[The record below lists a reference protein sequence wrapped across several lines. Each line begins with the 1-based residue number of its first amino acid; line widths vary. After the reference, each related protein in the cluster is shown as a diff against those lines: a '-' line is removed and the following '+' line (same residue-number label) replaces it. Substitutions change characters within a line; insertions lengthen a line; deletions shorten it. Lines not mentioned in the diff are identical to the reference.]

1 VMKTKAKLVSSLCI
15 GVLVDWNDGNHKDH
29 AIKFISHRGFD
40 RLLCDHVYFRF
51 CLECPQY
58 ECDRRSV

>member
-1 VMKTKAKLVSSLCI
+1 MTMKSVHAESHVI
-15 GVLVDWNDGNHKDH
+15 GVLIGVSESDH
-29 AIKFISHRGFD
+29 AVKSVSHRGFE
-40 RLLCDHVYFRF
+40 RILCDHVYFNF